1 MAKKRARKAS
11 GKFQGDDPA
20 TEANEAFV
28 EAETP
33 KAKAKP
39 KGKGFRACDGPSTAY
54 RDGPDG
60 TIEVMDV
67 VTGWIPAGWTD
78 TPANC
83 ENPKGN
89 HVEVAKTDPANWQR

>member
-11 GKFQGDDPA
+11 GKFKADDPA

-28 EAETP
+28 EE
-33 KAKAKP
+33 KP
-39 KGKGFRACDGPSTAY
+39 SKKSKGFRACDGPSTAY

-60 TIEVMDV
+60 TIQVMDV

-78 TPANC
+78 TPAKCKND
-83 ENPKGN
+83 GA
-89 HVEVAKTDPANWQR
+89 HVKIARNDPANWSR